1 MAYSIGYGP
10 QRNEVCAKGTR
21 FRFSVLVLVFF
32 LVFLLSVQ
40 LFSQEGA
47 QLLRRMILPVG
58 DDTVEAFSAMVQ
70 AVEEGVP
77 VSEAVTAFCREVV
90 AHGQT
95 P

>member
-10 QRNEVCAKGTR
+10 QRNERCAKGTH

-32 LVFLLSVQ
+32 LVFLISVQ

-58 DDTVEAFSAMVQ
+58 DETVEAFSSMIQ
-70 AVEEGVP
+70 SVEDGTP
-77 VSEAVTAFCREVV
+77 VSEAVTAFCREVI
-90 AHGQT
+90 AHGQH